1 LRLILLGRPASRTV
15 VPVNEPRETILSDG
29 AGSTGPRRPGRRRAR
44 GLFPTDWRQLDQVGI
59 AALAAGVLVLIGLGF
74 AVLSPLLA
82 GPPKAEALPP
92 TAGSDQ
98 PVPAG
103 PAPGTAGPSSTAS
116 LLHSLPPATKLP
128 GSKPGDLEDQ
138 LVAAINQARGQAGCQ
153 AVKDDGHLHNSARSH
168 SDDMARKGY
177 VSRTGS
183 DGSSFSDRI
192 RKAGY
197 RDPLGEDVG
206 RGYQTGQQAVD
217 AWMGTPDMKSA
228 IVNCAAKAV
237 GAGVSFAKDGTVYWT
252 ADFGR

>member
-1 LRLILLGRPASRTV
+1 MLFDEAEHAQAR
-15 VPVNEPRETILSDG
+15 
-29 AGSTGPRRPGRRRAR
+29 R
-44 GLFPTDWRQLDQVGI
+44 GLRHGGGRLSLGGWRPTQVGV
-59 AALAAGVLVLIGLGF
+59 AALAAAVLVIIGVGF

-82 GPPKAEALPP
+82 GSPKTEALPV
-92 TAGSDQ
+92 T
-98 PVPAG
+98 
-103 PAPGTAGPSSTAS
+103 TAGPGDRVPATAAPSASASPS
-116 LLHSLPPATKLP
+116 LLRSLPPATGRP
-128 GSKPGDLEDQ
+128 TAKPGDLEDQ

-192 RKAGY
+192 RRAGY

>member
-1 LRLILLGRPASRTV
+1 MSETTRRP
-15 VPVNEPRETILSDG
+15 
-29 AGSTGPRRPGRRRAR
+29 RPGRRRAR
-44 GLFPTDWRQLDQVGI
+44 GLIPTDWRRLDQVGV

-82 GPPKAEALPP
+82 GRPRAEALPP
-92 TAGSDQ
+92 STTGSGQ
-98 PVPAG
+98 PVPA
-103 PAPGTAGPSSTAS
+103 APGSGTGASASPTPS
-116 LLHSLPPATKLP
+116 LLRSLPPATKLP

-138 LVAAINQARGQAGCQ
+138 LVAAVNQARAQAGCQ
-153 AVKDDGHLHNSARSH
+153 PVKVDGHLRNSAGSH

-183 DGSSFSDRI
+183 DGSNFSDRI

-206 RGYQTGQQAVD
+206 RGYQTAQQALAD
-217 AWMGTPDMKSA
+217 WMAAGDTKSP
-228 IVNCAAKAV
+228 IVSCDAKAIGV
-237 GAGVSFAKDGTVYWT
+237 GVTFAKDGTVYWT